1 MSSSQCHR
9 SVESLAKRLR
19 EYQEVRQIS
28 QQATRDS
35 RLEVK
40 GTQEECSTYKKL
52 CVRGAE
58 IAPST
63 SSRWASPRGD
73 GEVEGWAEKVGD
85 RAGAWGECLG
95 HSAVPS

>member
-19 EYQEVRQIS
+19 EYQEGRQIS

-73 GEVEGWAEKVGD
+73 GASGRMGRKGG
-85 RAGAWGECLG
+85 RQGRSQG
-95 HSAVPS
+95 